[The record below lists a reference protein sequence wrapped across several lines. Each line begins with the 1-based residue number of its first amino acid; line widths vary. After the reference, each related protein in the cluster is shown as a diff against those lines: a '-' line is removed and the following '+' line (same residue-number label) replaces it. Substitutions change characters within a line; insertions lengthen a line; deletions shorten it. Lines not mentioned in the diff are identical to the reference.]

1 MICPAGLIKGATA
14 HVLPGMETI
23 VAMNREQMLAFQDC
37 YPDDYSHCFGCG
49 RLNEK
54 GHKIKSYW
62 DGEESVCHV
71 KPPSIYSGGKQ
82 DILYGG
88 LIASLID
95 CHGAATAAAAKAR
108 EQAIELR
115 PGTMPRFVTASLKVD
130 YLVPV
135 PIDSE
140 VELRAKAKSIDGRKV
155 EVEVILSARGA
166 FCARGEGLFIQVRD
180 DKRL

>member
-88 LIASLID
+88 HPDLSDFYKELDQKIAYEKMHMRMQENNSKPD
-95 CHGAATAAAAKAR
+95 D
-108 EQAIELR
+108 
-115 PGTMPRFVTASLKVD
+115 VT
-130 YLVPV
+130 
-135 PIDSE
+135 
-140 VELRAKAKSIDGRKV
+140 
-155 EVEVILSARGA
+155 
-166 FCARGEGLFIQVRD
+166 
-180 DKRL
+180 